1 MSEDKEFIWARDPE
15 GRAMLEEIS
24 EFDSRKTGR
33 VNLSSTLH
41 RILFEEYERIKALR
55 EYKTWKKERGQSN

>member
-1 MSEDKEFIWARDPE
+1 MAEEFGAIYARDPE
-15 GRAMLEEIS
+15 GRKMLEEIA

-41 RILFEEYERIKALR
+41 RIIVEEHAAMKESA
-55 EYKTWKKERGQSN
+55 EYRKWKKERSQV

>member
-1 MSEDKEFIWARDPE
+1 MSEDKEFIWARDPD
-15 GRAMLEEIS
+15 GRTMLEEIA

-41 RILFEEYERIKALR
+41 RILVEESDRMKSSI
-55 EYKTWKKERGQSN
+55 EYRKWKKERAQT